1 MTLNSCLYP
10 LSARIADVPHI
21 TNNSNRKGCPCPQV
35 LSRQMLNSVC
45 LPLGI
50 LSVDLVG
57 DYDFIHTGL
66 LEPSHPLLGQLI
78 GSPLHPAWLCTS
90 ELSSLLLLVAG
101 QTLPASKQVDL
112 QQLESF
118 CVPHYAIP
126 ILFNSLS
133 DQNLFLSLGFHF

>member
-1 MTLNSCLYP
+1 M
-10 LSARIADVPHI
+10 
-21 TNNSNRKGCPCPQV
+21 
-35 LSRQMLNSVC
+35 
-45 LPLGI
+45 
-50 LSVDLVG
+50 DLVG
-57 DYDFIHTGL
+57 YYDFIHTGL

-112 QQLESF
+112 QQLGSF
-118 CVPHYAIP
+118 CVSHYAIT
-126 ILFNSLS
+126 ILSNSLS

>member
-21 TNNSNRKGCPCPQV
+21 TNNSHRKGCPCLQV
-35 LSRQMLNSVC
+35 LSPQMLNSVC

-66 LEPSHPLLGQLI
+66 LDPSHPLLGQLI

-90 ELSSLLLLVAG
+90 ELSSFLLLVAG

-112 QQLESF
+112 QQLGSF

-126 ILFNSLS
+126 ILSNSLS